1 MTPMTRKEKA
11 VLVSGGGPGRDSSHR
26 VRGSLTPQRR
36 NRPNINRN
44 EPDKLRSTIC
54 QILDPVDFRK
64 VGVQGLD

>member
-1 MTPMTRKEKA
+1 MTRKEKV
-11 VLVSGGGPGRDSSHR
+11 VLASVRWGPGRVSSRR

-36 NRPNINRN
+36 NSPNVNSN

-64 VGVQGLD
+64 VGGSRA